1 MIRYVCTH
9 VFHKCLVDK
18 RSHFGYVTALQ
29 YTGLIKKGQWQAAT
43 IILPGVVF
51 EYATDHSQQPIA
63 IGTSKDEER
72 IG

>member
-1 MIRYVCTH
+1 
-9 VFHKCLVDK
+9 
-18 RSHFGYVTALQ
+18 
-29 YTGLIKKGQWQAAT
+29 LIKKGQWQAAT